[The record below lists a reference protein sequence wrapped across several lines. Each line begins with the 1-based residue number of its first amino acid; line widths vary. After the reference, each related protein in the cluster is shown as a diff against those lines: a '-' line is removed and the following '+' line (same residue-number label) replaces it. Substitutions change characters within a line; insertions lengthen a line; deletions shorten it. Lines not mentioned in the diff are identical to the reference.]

1 MRASKPVLVTV
12 SVLGVLVVFGGITV
26 LPPFV
31 GFVLAVAI
39 AMLWCWWL
47 EHHPSADESTF
58 GVWSYRLDVS
68 NTPARPRRD
77 GRTRKTT
84 THVDLRDVLH

>member
-12 SVLGVLVVFGGITV
+12 SALGGLVVFGGTIV

-47 EHHPSADESTF
+47 ERHRSLDESTF
-58 GVWSYRLDVS
+58 GVWSYPLEIS
-68 NTPARPRRD
+68 T
-77 GRTRKTT
+77 
-84 THVDLRDVLH
+84 LRQDQEEM